1 MRTGTGLVPL
11 VHNLEVVGY
20 HDLAGRPAFK
30 LAIQKV
36 DERWYLYVGHLWH
49 RGWSILDVTEPA
61 RPELLSFIAGP
72 ANTWTIQMQVA
83 GSGMVTGLERIAP
96 GWGDE
101 PGAPFGEGLIIWDV
115 SEPASPV
122 ELGRWQTGST
132 GSHRNFYDGGNL
144 VHVAGAAPGLHR
156 KIYRI
161 VDVSEPTSP
170 REVGRFWLPEQE
182 REDSDS
188 WILCHGPPTVEDGFA
203 WLSYGEGGALIV
215 DVSNLS
221 RPELVSRLDFK
232 GITNHHG
239 IHTYLPIPRRQL
251 AFVNDEAI
259 NEDGNERLNLAGIVD
274 VADPTDPRLI
284 LMFPQPVPPPETRV
298 RNFFE
303 KGGRFGP
310 HNHHHPNHHP
320 DHQDRDDLA
329 YLTYFNAGLRVFDV
343 RDARNPQE
351 IAWFLPPDPRA
362 TTGPKPTKPVAQSE
376 DVLVDARGYIYVSHK
391 SQGVW
396 IMRLREVPN

>member
-36 DERWYLYVGHLWH
+36 DERWYLYMGHLWH

-83 GSGMVTGLERIAP
+83 GSRMVTGLERIAP

-101 PGAPFGEGLIIWDV
+101 PGAPFGEGFIIWDV

-170 REVGRFWLPEQE
+170 RRSAGSGYPSRRGRIRTPGSCATVRRPSRTGLPGCPMVRAE
-182 REDSDS
+182 RSSSMCLISAGRS
-188 WILCHGPPTVEDGFA
+188 W
-203 WLSYGEGGALIV
+203 
-215 DVSNLS
+215 
-221 RPELVSRLDFK
+221 
-232 GITNHHG
+232 
-239 IHTYLPIPRRQL
+239 
-251 AFVNDEAI
+251 
-259 NEDGNERLNLAGIVD
+259 
-274 VADPTDPRLI
+274 
-284 LMFPQPVPPPETRV
+284 
-298 RNFFE
+298 
-303 KGGRFGP
+303 
-310 HNHHHPNHHP
+310 
-320 DHQDRDDLA
+320 
-329 YLTYFNAGLRVFDV
+329 
-343 RDARNPQE
+343 
-351 IAWFLPPDPRA
+351 
-362 TTGPKPTKPVAQSE
+362 
-376 DVLVDARGYIYVSHK
+376 
-391 SQGVW
+391 
-396 IMRLREVPN
+396 